1 MAAIWEEHSI
11 KSGKRQSIPLPN
23 GYLFEIHG
31 SILEPHPSG
40 HPGQTSVVCISHGV
54 LFFCVSK
61 DTLNGF
67 FSHGI
72 NFLATLGFTQL
83 FHQIK
88 IFLPD
93 MCGKHPLS
101 VFVCS
106 ANCSAWTVFTDFSGT
121 TVSSLALFA
130 GGRVLQFVA
139 SGTDKAVI
147 YQVIGEIPGTES
159 VVLSFVACIG

>member
-1 MAAIWEEHSI
+1 MPFFSSVLQHILLKLRLLFLLFSLHFLQHFKKILQNKQYQVVFLRETALSCLAARKSTRAFRARVLQSVKEPLFSRSEDKVLAAIWEEHSI
-11 KSGKRQSIPLPN
+11 KSGKRESIPLPN

-40 HPGQTSVVCISHGV
+40 NPGQTSVVCISHGV

-83 FHQIK
+83 FHQI
-88 IFLPD
+88 
-93 MCGKHPLS
+93 
-101 VFVCS
+101 
-106 ANCSAWTVFTDFSGT
+106 
-121 TVSSLALFA
+121 
-130 GGRVLQFVA
+130 
-139 SGTDKAVI
+139 
-147 YQVIGEIPGTES
+147 
-159 VVLSFVACIG
+159 

>member
-1 MAAIWEEHSI
+1 MPRRYRNTCKAEYRAQRRPRQANDRGFASLPDDDMKAQPQMYSAAALQSVKEPLFSRSEDKVLAAIWEEHSI

-23 GYLFEIHG
+23 GYLFQIHG

-40 HPGQTSVVCISHGV
+40 NPGQTSVVCISHGV

-83 FHQIK
+83 FHQI
-88 IFLPD
+88 
-93 MCGKHPLS
+93 
-101 VFVCS
+101 
-106 ANCSAWTVFTDFSGT
+106 
-121 TVSSLALFA
+121 
-130 GGRVLQFVA
+130 
-139 SGTDKAVI
+139 
-147 YQVIGEIPGTES
+147 
-159 VVLSFVACIG
+159 

>member
-1 MAAIWEEHSI
+1 MAAIWEGHSI
-11 KSGKRQSIPLPN
+11 KSGKGQSIPHPN
-23 GYLFEIHG
+23 CHLFEIHG
-31 SILEPHPSG
+31 SVLEPHPSG
-40 HPGQTSVVCISHGV
+40 NPGQTSVVCISHGV
-54 LFFCVSK
+54 LFFGVSK

-72 NFLATLGFTQL
+72 NFFASLSFTQL

-93 MCGKHPLS
+93 MSGEYPLS

-106 ANCSAWTVFTDFSGT
+106 ANCSARAVFTDFSGT

-130 GGRVLQFVA
+130 GGRV
-139 SGTDKAVI
+139 
-147 YQVIGEIPGTES
+147 P
-159 VVLSFVACIG
+159 